1 MNTHIDL
8 NADAGEGGGQDE
20 ALFAAGITSANIACG
35 GHAGDAV
42 SMAEACER
50 CARYGVELGAHPGF
64 ADREYFGRREL
75 PLDEGGLER
84 LVGEQ
89 VGALG
94 EAAARHAG
102 LLIRHVKP
110 HGALYHL
117 LNREPRLAECFV
129 AVVRRVAPG
138 ARIYGPPAGALR
150 EVAARGGVEF
160 VAEGFMDRAYKADGT
175 LVPRGEPGACL
186 EAVEAVV
193 AQALRLA
200 GQGDVGT
207 LCVHGDGASAAR
219 LLAEA
224 KRGLIAAGFRIV
236 SPVRAG

>member
-50 CARYGVELGAHPGF
+50 CVRHGVALGAHPGF
-64 ADREYFGRREL
+64 ADREFFGRREL
-75 PLDEGGLER
+75 SLDEDGLER
-84 LVGEQ
+84 LVDGQ
-89 VGALG
+89 VGALR
-94 EAAARHAG
+94 EVAMRHAG

-117 LNREPRLAECFV
+117 LNREVKLAERFV

-150 EVAARGGVEF
+150 EAAARGGVGF
-160 VAEGFMDRAYKADGT
+160 VAEGFMDRAYRSDGS

-186 EAVEAVV
+186 EDEEAVV

-200 GQGDVGT
+200 RRGEVGT
-207 LCVHGDGASAAR
+207 LCVHGDGPSAAR
-219 LLAEA
+219 LLAA
-224 KRGLIAAGFRIV
+224 ARRGLVAANFKIA
-236 SPVRAG
+236 SPVRAE